1 MQKSSKMLFKKGMG
15 KIWLVTIVFGI
26 VVLVGGGIFFALK
39 NGKGVVAIKS
49 SLSVIEKVSKLL
61 PIQEDAKKE
70 LEVINALVG
79 EFTKQDNKERAFLI
93 LLQND
98 MELRPGGGFLGQYA
112 ILKVKNGQVTST
124 FVEDANILDQ
134 RITAKVAAPYPFQ
147 KMMGTKKWKFRDSNF
162 SPDFPTNVEKAKY
175 FYRLSG
181 RSSAFDGVIAVNTRV
196 FNDVLA
202 LTGPITVPGY
212 PGEYNSTDGALK
224 LEEKVEK
231 AYIMNPDIDTQNR
244 KAIIKSMAPIIV
256 DKLFTVGNVTKIAE
270 LIHNEL
276 KQKNVMLNFADASLQ
291 EQVKSVHWDGSVA
304 TDWNGDY
311 LMAVDANLGAL
322 KTDYYMRR
330 EMSYDIDLST
340 EKPTVNLNILY
351 KNTAPYGDWR
361 TSDYHTYVRVYVP
374 KGANLLEREMVSYPN
389 VNEEFG
395 KTYFGFLCH
404 VLIGK
409 ETNARIKYELPA
421 DFPRDDYR
429 LLIQK
434 QSGVGD
440 VPVKIHVKTK
450 DGKEFNQETVLKND
464 TKFEFREE

>member
-1 MQKSSKMLFKKGMG
+1 MQTGGNARFKKG
-15 KIWLVTIVFGI
+15 IASVALIAIVICVIAGG
-26 VVLVGGGIFFALK
+26 VGLFYLIK
-39 NGKGVVAIKS
+39 NNKRVIAIKS
-49 SLSVIEKVSKLL
+49 LSAIGKVSKLL
-61 PIQEDAKKE
+61 PIQSDTKKE
-70 LEVINALVG
+70 LEVVNSLVS
-79 EFTKQDNKERAFLI
+79 EFTKQDGKERSFMI
-93 LLQND
+93 MLQND

-112 ILKVKNGQVTST
+112 IVKVKDGQVTST
-124 FVEDANILDQ
+124 FVEDANLLDQ
-134 RITAKVAAPYPFQ
+134 RIKAKVAAPYPFQ
-147 KMMGTKKWKFRDSNF
+147 KMMSTKNWKFRDSNF

-181 RSSAFDGVIAVNTRV
+181 RSSAFDGVIAVNTDV

-202 LTGPITVPGY
+202 LTGPISVPGY

-231 AYIMNPDIDTQNR
+231 AYIMNPEIDTQNR

-256 DKLFTVGNVTKIAE
+256 EKLFTIGNVTKIAD
-270 LIHNEL
+270 LMHKEL
-276 KQKNVMLNFADASLQ
+276 KQKNVMLNFSDSHLQ
-291 EQVKSVHWDGSVA
+291 DLVKSVHWDGSVS
-304 TDWNGDY
+304 TDWSGDY
-311 LMAVDANLGAL
+311 LMAVDANMGAL
-322 KTDYYMRR
+322 KTDYYMKR
-330 EMSYDIDLST
+330 EMTYDIDLST

-361 TSDYHTYVRVYVP
+361 TSDYHSYVRVYVP

-389 VNEEFG
+389 IGEDFG
-395 KTYFGFLCH
+395 KTYFGFICH
-404 VLIGK
+404 VLIGR

-450 DGKEFNQETVLKND
+450 DGKEFNQESTIQND
-464 TKFEFREE
+464 TKFEFQET